1 MICALPEGCGEGS
14 GTLTNLERCMIKH
27 NLFFAI
33 LAAGLLLIVG
43 GAQAAEKPLGI
54 DWRCAGGVGAAKTA
68 SLARAFAAR
77 GSDSALSPID
87 VFGATAPTAR
97 YAFAPNAAAPAAG
110 ERPAQ

>member
-1 MICALPEGCGEGS
+1 MVKLS
-14 GTLTNLERCMIKH
+14 F
-27 NLFFAI
+27 FFAI
-33 LAAGLLLIVG
+33 LAAGLLLNVG
-43 GAQAAEKPLGI
+43 GAQAVEKPLGV

-87 VFGATAPTAR
+87 VFGATAPSASD
-97 YAFAPNAAAPAAG
+97 AFAPNAAAPAAG

>member
-1 MICALPEGCGEGS
+1 MA
-14 GTLTNLERCMIKH
+14 KF
-27 NLFFAI
+27 NLFLAI

-54 DWRCAGGVGAAKTA
+54 DWRCAGGIGAARAA

-77 GSDSALSPID
+77 GAVSTLLPID
-87 VFGATAPTAR
+87 VFGATAPSAS